1 MKLEFPNFHYE
12 PEEVHTKNFH
22 QCSLCHPNV
31 MYNAYFACNTVDYN
45 FCLTIFLIE
54 QTIFTENESNI
65 NSKPLC
71 EADSPKGSTTFT
83 IAK

>member
-1 MKLEFPNFHYE
+1 MKLKCFQIFIINQ
-12 PEEVHTKNFH
+12 EVHTKNFH
-22 QCSLCHPNV
+22 QCSLGHPNV
-31 MYNAYFACNTVDYN
+31 KYNAYFAYNTVDHN

-65 NSKPLC
+65 KSKPLC
-71 EADSPKGSTTFT
+71 EADSPKGSATFS